1 MLLVRLRPHAGPS
14 RLGFVLAKRHLKR
27 AVDRNRV
34 RRACREAFRR
44 HHFCRP
50 VDVVVLAQGNAK
62 AHLDDPLTGKFAAL
76 FQRINSKLGAKAGN
90 EG

>member
-1 MLLVRLRPHAGPS
+1 
-14 RLGFVLAKRHLKR
+14 
-27 AVDRNRV
+27 
-34 RRACREAFRR
+34 
-44 HHFCRP
+44 
-50 VDVVVLAQGNAK
+50 VVVLAQGNAK